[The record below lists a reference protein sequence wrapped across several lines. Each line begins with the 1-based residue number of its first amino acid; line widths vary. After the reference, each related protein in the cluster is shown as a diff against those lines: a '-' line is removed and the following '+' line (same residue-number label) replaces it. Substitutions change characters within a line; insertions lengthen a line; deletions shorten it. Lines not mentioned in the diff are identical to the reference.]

1 MRDNK
6 LGEREQTI
14 KKLLEA
20 NRVLREDQRKET
32 ERYTILENK
41 YKDILVKYRVLAT
54 ENTKYEE
61 MMFQMKTGGNINNYQ
76 SYLMDD
82 GK

>member
-20 NRVLREDQRKET
+20 NRILREDQKKET
-32 ERYTILENK
+32 ERYTIIENK
-41 YKDILVKYRVLAT
+41 YKDILVKYKVLAT

-61 MMFQMKTGGNINNYQ
+61 MMF
-76 SYLMDD
+76 
-82 GK
+82 